1 MPKRM
6 KAHELIRAYD
16 IFDREQWEFVDNNDL
31 ILDIHRSDDGDTWS
45 KRIKS
50 AFYWLFVGGSKSFRE
65 ALGDGVG
72 MRLSMFAYS
81 LRRTQE
87 MPDGHINNGSIIT
100 LWCEDGQYIELF
112 QPTVGRLIAD
122 FLEAEPENEHA
133 QKIAQEIERIGN
145 REGAHHHER

>member
-1 MPKRM
+1 MAKRM

-16 IFDREQWEFVDNNDL
+16 IFDREQWEFVDNNNL

-72 MRLSMFAYS
+72 MRLSMFSYS
-81 LRRTQE
+81 LRRTPE

-112 QPTVGRLIAD
+112 QPSVGQLIAD
-122 FLEAEPENEHA
+122 FLVTEPENEHA
-133 QKIAQEIERIGN
+133 KKIAQEIERIGN
-145 REGAHHHER
+145 RKGAHHHER

>member
-1 MPKRM
+1 VPTTYST
-6 KAHELIRAYD
+6 ESSGSLSTTTISSST
-16 IFDREQWEFVDNNDL
+16 FVDRMMGTL
-31 ILDIHRSDDGDTWS
+31 GLSESRVRSTGCLS
-45 KRIKS
+45 VEAK
-50 AFYWLFVGGSKSFRE
+50 VFRE

-72 MRLSMFAYS
+72 MRLSMSAYS
-81 LRRTQE
+81 LRRTPE